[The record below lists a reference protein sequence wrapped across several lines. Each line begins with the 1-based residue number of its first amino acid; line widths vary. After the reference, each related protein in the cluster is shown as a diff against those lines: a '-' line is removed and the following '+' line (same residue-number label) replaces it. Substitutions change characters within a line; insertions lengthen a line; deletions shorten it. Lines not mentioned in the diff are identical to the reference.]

1 MDEPERER
9 RRLEA
14 TIARLQR
21 AAEASTG
28 AAEGARWKTGALAA
42 ASVAAFLCVL
52 LVLRRGPPFLLL
64 LAMLFVFFAA
74 GLWWLAGQRRAEP
87 STEARDEELLRT
99 EAAIR
104 EILEALQRAPR
115 AVRGFVRDAEQALEA
130 ISRGARA
137 LARRSASL
145 RALEEGLSGE
155 RVESD
160 HAELLSR
167 RTATADPDA
176 RRILEQALAVSEL
189 KRHRVRELGAYA
201 ERLSAERLRIRHA
214 VEGLRLDIE
223 RALAADLTQSAED
236 AARSLGRL
244 TDEIGAIADALES
257 VSALH

>member
-1 MDEPERER
+1 MDEPGRER

-28 AAEGARWKTGALAA
+28 APEGARWKTGAMAVASAA
-42 ASVAAFLCVL
+42 AVLCVFV
-52 LVLRRGPPFLLL
+52 VLRRGPPFLLL
-64 LAMLFVFFAA
+64 LAVLLVLFAA
-74 GLWWLAGQRRAEP
+74 GLWWLAEQRPAGPP
-87 STEARDEELLRT
+87 SEARDEELLRT

-104 EILEALQRAPR
+104 ELLEALQRAPS
-115 AVRGFVRDAEQALEA
+115 AVRGFVRDTELALEA

-137 LARRSASL
+137 LARRAASL

-155 RVESD
+155 RVERE

-167 RTATADPDA
+167 RAATSDPDA
-176 RRILEQALAVSEL
+176 RRILEQAVAVSEL
-189 KRHRVRELGAYA
+189 KRHRVKELEAYA
-201 ERLSAERLRIRHA
+201 ERISAERLRIRHA
-214 VEGLRLDIE
+214 VEALHLDIE
-223 RALAADLTQSAED
+223 RALAADLAQSADE